1 MKILFKVTSRS
12 RPEKLRETLENI
24 KSFAESK
31 DYMICLTLDEDD
43 KTVNNPDFSGLLLN
57 TFQDRI
63 HIFFAYSKTKVDAI
77 NRDVSTFQDWDIL
90 VNVSDDQRFTVQGFD
105 EIIREKFL
113 KYAPDLDGF
122 LHFRDENHENPMA
135 LATMSIIGRKYFQRD
150 GFIYDPRFISLWC
163 DNYAQE
169 LARRRGKYFFFDQV
183 IFTHLHPAYGKAE
196 VDAQYK
202 KTESYFKRDQAIYN
216 RLMRNIDK
224 VL

>member
-1 MKILFKVTSRS
+1 MKILFKVSSRS

-24 KSFAESK
+24 KSFVQSK
-31 DYMICLTLDEDD
+31 DYVICLTLDEDD
-43 KTVNNPDFSGLLLN
+43 KTVNNPYFRSLLL
-57 TFQDRI
+57 TSFPDRI
-63 HIFFAYSKTKVDAI
+63 HTFFGRSKNKVDAI
-77 NRDVSTFQDWDIL
+77 NRDVSHFQDWDIL
-90 VNVSDDQRFTVQGFD
+90 VNVSDDQRFTVEGFD

-113 KYAPDLDGF
+113 KHAPDLDGF

-135 LATMSIIGRKYFQRD
+135 LATMSIIGRKYFERD

-202 KTESYFKRDQAIYN
+202 KTESYFKRDQAVYN
-216 RLMRNIDK
+216 RLMRTIDK